1 MEHALSKKKIRHEP
15 QRTCL
20 GCRTVANKCDLL
32 RFQRVQNGVVHTS
45 DKRNFEG
52 RGAYLHNKISCI
64 QNALDAGVISMPTSV
79 AGRIAWDRV
88 ANRIATGDFL
98 ETKTSEIL
106 TLTHSSTTTN
116 DCGSEP

>member
-20 GCRTVANKCDLL
+20 GCRTVADKCDLL

-64 QNALDAGVISMPTSV
+64 QSALDAGV
-79 AGRIAWDRV
+79 
-88 ANRIATGDFL
+88 L
-98 ETKTSEIL
+98 EQGLGVPSNETVHKIL
-106 TLTHSSTTTN
+106 NEQIDKL
-116 DCGSEP
+116 EKLEKLEVVR